1 VLNNDR
7 KNRLIEETAHGLQ
20 YALGS
25 IRTPV
30 LVNSDEKIER
40 RQSRGDP
47 ACVWRPS
54 VAPEENARA
63 RNLDS
68 IIWSTYS
75 AHGTEQRRRTA
86 ALKTTALAI
95 QAEHAR
101 G

>member
-7 KNRLIEETAHGLQ
+7 KIGLIEETAHGLQ

-25 IRTPV
+25 IRMPV
-30 LVNSDEKIER
+30 LVSGDEKIER

-54 VAPEENARA
+54 VAPEETHAP
-63 RNLDS
+63 NLDS

-75 AHGTEQRRRTA
+75 AHGTE
-86 ALKTTALAI
+86 
-95 QAEHAR
+95 
-101 G
+101 